1 MIMDPPAQEIILHE
15 NAECPAFREWSNYI
29 DSLVDAME
37 EPAPKRR
44 RLGIEAFVFQ
54 STSLAADG
62 TLWPPKLLQ
71 LVVNG
76 DKHEVRCDGSQAH
89 GNWMLLP
96 DCLTITFHFKGGAKV
111 KTSVFKHIAG
121 TDAWLQVNCVAP
133 WQGVLIPYI
142 GGSLVEVMDEDV

>member
-1 MIMDPPAQEIILHE
+1 
-15 NAECPAFREWSNYI
+15 
-29 DSLVDAME
+29 ME

-54 STSLAADG
+54 NTSLAPDG

-89 GNWMLLP
+89 GNWMLFP